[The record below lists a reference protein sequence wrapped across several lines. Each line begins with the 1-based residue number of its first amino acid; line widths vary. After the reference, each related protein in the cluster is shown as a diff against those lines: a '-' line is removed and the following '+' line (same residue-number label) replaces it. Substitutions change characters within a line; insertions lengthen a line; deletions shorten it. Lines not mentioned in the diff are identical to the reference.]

1 MDPMRTTSLAAGV
14 LYLFTFVSIPTL
26 VLYNPAREAGFI
38 LGTGSANSV
47 VIGAILEVIV
57 ALASIG
63 TAVVL
68 FPVIKR
74 QSEAAA
80 MGLVGARVLEGA
92 TIFVG
97 VACMLTIVTL
107 RRDGA
112 GADSVATVNALVGT
126 YDGTFLV
133 GQSIMPAINALLL
146 GTLLYKSRLV
156 PRMLPVVGLIGAPL
170 LLLAQT
176 GVLFDLWDRSSAPT
190 GILTIPIGLWEFS
203 LGVYLVVKGFRP
215 FAVAE
220 LAAHPD
226 PLWSA
231 HDPAPPI

>member
-1 MDPMRTTSLAAGV
+1 MRTTSLAAGV
-14 LYLFTFVSIPTL
+14 LYLITFVSIPTL

-38 LGTGSANSV
+38 LGTGSATSV

-74 QSEAAA
+74 QNEAAA
-80 MGLVGARVLEGA
+80 MGLVGSRVLEGA

-112 GADSVATVNALVGT
+112 EADSVATANALIGT
-126 YDGTFLV
+126 YDGTFLI

-176 GVLFDLWDRSSAPT
+176 GVLFDLWGRTSAPT

-215 FAVAE
+215 SAVTE

-226 PLWSA
+226 PLWIA
-231 HDPAPPI
+231 HDPTPRI